1 MGVAICL
8 EFEEKC
14 LPTGCELCLL
24 AGLDWV
30 RENEVGILVIGDH
43 DVLISAG

>member
-1 MGVAICL
+1 MAICM
-8 EFEEKC
+8 EFEENC
-14 LPTGCELCLL
+14 VPTGCEFCRL

-30 RENEVGILVIGDH
+30 RENKVEILLKEDY